1 MKNLDNVERIVK
13 LLLMVED
20 FNDKEKLRDLYK
32 EYIKTKDEISY
43 LENILEDFETLDTN
57 INHIKRYSEIV
68 KSLLPKLS
76 KFTNIPIFVDIVKM
90 LETVDNIDTKELES
104 LRWEINKEIE
114 ELNDKLKTIRNEI
127 MAIVVNESLSKIRS
141 LNLEEFLKYL
151 ENNKENKKLE
161 IDEYKEEPKVVD

>member
-141 LNLEEFLKYL
+141 SNLEEFLKYL

>member
-1 MKNLDNVERIVK
+1 MDNVERIVK
-13 LLLMVED
+13 LLLMDKD

-114 ELNDKLKTIRNEI
+114 ELNDKLKTIKNEI
-127 MAIVVNESLSKIRS
+127 MAIVVNESLSKIGS
-141 LNLEEFLKYL
+141 SNLEEFLKYL

>member
-1 MKNLDNVERIVK
+1 MDNVERIVK
-13 LLLMVED
+13 LLLMDKD

-141 LNLEEFLKYL
+141 SNLEEFLKYL

>member
-13 LLLMVED
+13 LLLMDKD

-141 LNLEEFLKYL
+141 SNLEEFLKYL

>member
-1 MKNLDNVERIVK
+1 MDNVDKIVK
-13 LLLMVED
+13 LLLMDKD

-127 MAIVVNESLSKIRS
+127 TTIVVNESLSKIGS
-141 LNLEEFLKYL
+141 SNLEEFLKYL

>member
-1 MKNLDNVERIVK
+1 MKNLDNVDKIVK
-13 LLLMVED
+13 LLLMDKD

-127 MAIVVNESLSKIRS
+127 TTIVVNESLSKIGS
-141 LNLEEFLKYL
+141 SNLEEFLKYL

>member
-1 MKNLDNVERIVK
+1 MDNVDKIVK
-13 LLLMVED
+13 LLLMDKD

-104 LRWEINKEIE
+104 LRWEINKGIE

-141 LNLEEFLKYL
+141 SNLEEFLKYL

>member
-1 MKNLDNVERIVK
+1 MKNLDNVDKIVK
-13 LLLMVED
+13 LLLMDKD

-104 LRWEINKEIE
+104 LRWEINKGIE

-141 LNLEEFLKYL
+141 SNLEEFLKYL

>member
-13 LLLMVED
+13 LLLMEKD

-114 ELNDKLKTIRNEI
+114 ELNDKLKTIKNEI
-127 MAIVVNESLSKIRS
+127 MAIVVNESLSKIGS
-141 LNLEEFLKYL
+141 SNLEEFLKYL

>member
-1 MKNLDNVERIVK
+1 VKNLDNVERIVK
-13 LLLMVED
+13 LLLMEKD

-114 ELNDKLKTIRNEI
+114 ELNDKLKTIKNEI
-127 MAIVVNESLSKIRS
+127 MAIVVNESLSKIGS
-141 LNLEEFLKYL
+141 SNLEEFLKYL